1 MTCRREIKSTR
12 FVSEI
17 DGSALASPK
26 FAVGFANATMTNSA
40 CSPTRVSAMQIR
52 GIWCRQSKISHAK
65 QEDPVISFNIR
76 CQMGRQRGRL
86 ERIVDAQLPCAGV
99 PVDPNLCGRSKLRN
113 TASCDKKITCITRIY
128 TLSRMLRAG
137 PPTPIRCRGRRSIC
151 GSASTLSARRH
162 SCMNPPES
170 GCACAHAG
178 MRSRRPPKPRT
189 DSLQAVPG
197 DVHRCHR
204 LHGAESEQA
213 DQAGS
218 SIVLV
223 RVRATVDG
231 IIELLQPA
239 RPRSVLLRQGLAR
252 GHVPHR
258 TPS

>member
-1 MTCRREIKSTR
+1 M
-12 FVSEI
+12 
-17 DGSALASPK
+17 
-26 FAVGFANATMTNSA
+26 
-40 CSPTRVSAMQIR
+40 
-52 GIWCRQSKISHAK
+52 
-65 QEDPVISFNIR
+65 
-76 CQMGRQRGRL
+76 
-86 ERIVDAQLPCAGV
+86 
-99 PVDPNLCGRSKLRN
+99 DPNLCGRSKLRN

-252 GHVPHR
+252 GHVPQHLR
-258 TPS
+258 LGEHDASRASSWKKQKVKVKIARASRKTISLSSDFCSSCAEQPVWPAQENLVTGCPWAQGPGGVTPSCRRS

>member
-1 MTCRREIKSTR
+1 ME
-12 FVSEI
+12 
-17 DGSALASPK
+17 L
-26 FAVGFANATMTNSA
+26 
-40 CSPTRVSAMQIR
+40 
-52 GIWCRQSKISHAK
+52 
-65 QEDPVISFNIR
+65 
-76 CQMGRQRGRL
+76 
-86 ERIVDAQLPCAGV
+86 IVDALCCCAGV
-99 PVDPNLCGRSKLRN
+99 PASGHKPLRSIE
-113 TASCDKKITCITRIY
+113 TAKHRFMRQKNNMHHAHLHPIPDA
-128 TLSRMLRAG
+128 AG
-137 PPTPIRCRGRRSIC
+137 QPPTPIRCRGRRSIC

-252 GHVPHR
+252 GHGPQHLRLGEHGCKACLFVAKTKRKRSKGSPGPG
-258 TPS
+258 PSA

>member
-1 MTCRREIKSTR
+1 M
-12 FVSEI
+12 
-17 DGSALASPK
+17 
-26 FAVGFANATMTNSA
+26 
-40 CSPTRVSAMQIR
+40 
-52 GIWCRQSKISHAK
+52 
-65 QEDPVISFNIR
+65 
-76 CQMGRQRGRL
+76 
-86 ERIVDAQLPCAGV
+86 
-99 PVDPNLCGRSKLRN
+99 DPNLLRSIETAKHRFMRQKNNMHHAHLHPIPDAAGR
-113 TASCDKKITCITRIY
+113 
-128 TLSRMLRAG
+128 
-137 PPTPIRCRGRRSIC
+137 PPNPIRCRRRRSIC

-189 DSLQAVPG
+189 DSPQAVPG

-204 LHGAESEQA
+204 VQGAESEQA

-223 RVRATVDG
+223 RVRATIDG

-252 GHVPHR
+252 GHVPQHLR
-258 TPS
+258 LGEHDASLRSRASSRKKQKVRVKITRSSRKTISFTSDFCCAEQPVWPAQENLVTGWLLGAGAGRGHAELQAQLRG